1 MLQPAL
7 LGEPVMSKVPIDPDE
22 TRGGKPGAKKAAVP
36 RRKASAAAE
45 RAEPAPQSAASKL
58 QSNLQALAQARKHA
72 ESGTA
77 KVVASLIDPFGF
89 RKFEDVFD
97 QRVACALDRL
107 GMPAAEVLISLIEE
121 VEALRRRVEQL
132 ETARR

>member
-1 MLQPAL
+1 MR
-7 LGEPVMSKVPIDPDE
+7 KVPTDPDE

-36 RRKASAAAE
+36 RRKSATAAE
-45 RAEPAPQSAASKL
+45 LAEPAPQSVESN
-58 QSNLQALAQARKHA
+58 QRSNLQVLAQARKHA

-107 GMPAAEVLISLIEE
+107 GMPAADVLISLIEE
-121 VEALRRRVEQL
+121 LEALRRRVEQL
-132 ETARR
+132 EKARR

>member
-1 MLQPAL
+1 MR
-7 LGEPVMSKVPIDPDE
+7 KVPTDPEE

-36 RRKASAAAE
+36 RRKPAAPE
-45 RAEPAPQSAASKL
+45 EPAESALQSPASKL

-132 ETARR
+132 EKARR